1 MGCFFTAASLL
12 RAPSPR
18 PFNSQLYT
26 HMGTRLFP
34 ALSLFLAPLL
44 AAQTVPPA
52 GSTAGSAAQQEV
64 LELSPFQVTA
74 EAFKGYYASQTL
86 AGSRLKMNV
95 DEIAS
100 SVQII
105 TPEFMQ
111 DVGATNLNQLFLFT
125 TSTEAS
131 GINGNFSDFN
141 VGTTSTGDQSSRV
154 NPQGSQRVR
163 GIAGADLTRN
173 YFLSLMSSPCRNM
186 FILASDQVVPIASCP
201 NRW

>member
-1 MGCFFTAASLL
+1 MGCFFTAALLL

-18 PFNSQLYT
+18 PFKPQLYT

-86 AGSRLKMNV
+86 AGSRLKRNSWFRFVAPTSCMNSGV
-95 DEIAS
+95 MICTDDAIS
-100 SVQII
+100 STFIFRREPARVC
-105 TPEFMQ
+105 
-111 DVGATNLNQLFLFT
+111 
-125 TSTEAS
+125 EA
-131 GINGNFSDFN
+131 
-141 VGTTSTGDQSSRV
+141 
-154 NPQGSQRVR
+154 
-163 GIAGADLTRN
+163 
-173 YFLSLMSSPCRNM
+173 
-186 FILASDQVVPIASCP
+186 
-201 NRW
+201 